1 MAFSPDKLPAPF
13 RCVNQ
18 VVGWLDRLTGK
29 SWFDLSAR
37 KAMDIAA
44 RQTELS
50 DFGPGKV
57 EELLA
62 VSCTSLTA
70 EPLMTPLGRYLRRA
84 EILHWLRNRLHV
96 LNEVKI
102 DPALREGEIRQPIFI
117 VGMPRTG
124 TTLLQRLLVLD
135 PANRSPLFWE
145 TTHLFPLP
153 VDVTS
158 PSDSRI
164 RLAERNLRFFDWV
177 APQIKTIHESGAKL
191 PEECLG
197 LLTQGLITGIW
208 IDQSE
213 KTREWVEAQDLSET
227 YQLHKIQLQILQRGT
242 TPRRWILKS
251 PLHLLCLKW
260 LLGTYP
266 DATIVQT
273 HRDPLEVFPS
283 SASLFAHLAYLKYQK
298 TDLRQIGRLT
308 LQSLERALNSGE
320 QVRGASRQFP
330 DSKCRFL
337 DVHYTDLVKAPLEV
351 IQSIYETL
359 GWSLSEETKS
369 AMTAFLK
376 VNRQHK
382 FGKHRYSVE
391 DFGFTPAE
399 IRERFYAYFQGQ
411 G

>member
-1 MAFSPDKLPAPF
+1 MAFSPIKLPVPL
-13 RCVNQ
+13 RCLNQ
-18 VVGWLDRLTGK
+18 VVGWRDRLAGK
-29 SWFDLSAR
+29 SWIDLSAR
-37 KAMDIAA
+37 EAMDIAA

-62 VSCTSLTA
+62 VSCASLTR
-70 EPLMTPLGRYLRRA
+70 EPRMTPLGQYLRRA

-96 LNEVKI
+96 VNEVKT
-102 DPALREGEIRQPIFI
+102 DPALRDVEIRQPLFI
-117 VGMPRTG
+117 IGMPRTG

-145 TTHLFPLP
+145 TAHLFPLP
-153 VDVTS
+153 VDVMS
-158 PSDSRI
+158 PLDPRI
-164 RLAERNLRFFDWV
+164 RLAERNLRFFDWT
-177 APQIKTIHESGAKL
+177 APQIKAIHESGARL

-213 KTREWVEAQDLSET
+213 RTREWVEAQDLTET
-227 YQLHKIQLQILQRGT
+227 YQLHKIQLQILQRGAMS
-242 TPRRWILKS
+242 RRWILKS

-283 SASLFAHLAYLKYQK
+283 SASLFAHLSYLKYQE
-298 TDLRQIGRLT
+298 TDLRPIGQQT
-308 LQSLERALNSGE
+308 LQSLERALN
-320 QVRGASRQFP
+320 RGAQIREAVRLSP
-330 DSKCRFL
+330 PSKCRFL
-337 DVHYTDLVKAPLEV
+337 DVRYTDLVKEPLAV
-351 IQSIYETL
+351 IQSIYDTL

-369 AMTAFLK
+369 AMDAFLK

-391 DFGFTPAE
+391 DFGFSPAE
-399 IRERFYAYFQGQ
+399 VRERFSAYFQG
-411 G
+411 